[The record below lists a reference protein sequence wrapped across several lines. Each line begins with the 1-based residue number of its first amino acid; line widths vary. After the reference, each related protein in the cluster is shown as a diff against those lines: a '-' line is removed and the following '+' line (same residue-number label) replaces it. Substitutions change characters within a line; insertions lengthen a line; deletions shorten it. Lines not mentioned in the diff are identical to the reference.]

1 MEFSKVFLSSKS
13 IFNKFSVVIIITY
26 FLLVL
31 LMSDGTLSNILEL
44 SKITILPILI
54 CILWSSSFSKKT
66 QKKDSLMNKRT
77 IFHQDFFLVFYAFY
91 LGGLIST
98 ISNYLNPDV
107 MVWWYYFVNI
117 NFIYAI
123 LFALFYSLIS
133 ILIKKN
139 KFYTYFFS
147 LLTFLFISS
156 TKFWPQY
163 LNLKVF
169 GQLETFFV
177 IPIIFL
183 LIHLLYC
190 LGKKI
195 N

>member
-1 MEFSKVFLSSKS
+1 
-13 IFNKFSVVIIITY
+13 
-26 FLLVL
+26 
-31 LMSDGTLSNILEL
+31 MSDGTPSNILEL

-66 QKKDSLMNKRT
+66 QKKDSLMNKRA

-195 N
+195 NGFNYRNGANAN